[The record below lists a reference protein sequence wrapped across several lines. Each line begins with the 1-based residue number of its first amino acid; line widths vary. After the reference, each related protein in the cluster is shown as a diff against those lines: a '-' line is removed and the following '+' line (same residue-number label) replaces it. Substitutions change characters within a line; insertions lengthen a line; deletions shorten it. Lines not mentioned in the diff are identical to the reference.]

1 MASANNKASW
11 AVRQLDEYGHM
22 IRLKLAAWDHWYV
35 KGGVLA
41 EGPTYTVTAV
51 GGVRSIALVTK
62 KMVVV

>member
-51 GGVRSIALVTK
+51 YGV
-62 KMVVV
+62 